1 MTALGDKAVQ
11 LAQSLIRCESVTPV
25 DAGALDVLIQA
36 LKPGRFTFWRLN
48 FKDEDTPP
56 VDNLYARVGE
66 GPPHLCFAGHVD
78 VVPPGE
84 AELWTHPPFAA
95 EIAERLALRQG
106 RRRHEGRNRL
116 LHRRG
121 ARLRQIAR
129 PRDRRLDLACS
140 SPAMKKGR
148 RSTAPARCSPG

>member
-11 LAQSLIRCESVTPV
+11 LSQSLIRCESVTPA

-84 AELWTHPPFAA
+84 AKLWTPP
-95 EIAERLALRQG
+95 ALRRGDCRRHALRPG
-106 RRRHEGRNRL
+106 RRRHEGRDRL

-121 ARLRQIAR
+121 ARLRQGAR
-129 PRDRRLDLACS
+129 AGDRRLDLA
-140 SPAMKKGR
+140 AHHR
-148 RSTAPARCSPG
+148 R